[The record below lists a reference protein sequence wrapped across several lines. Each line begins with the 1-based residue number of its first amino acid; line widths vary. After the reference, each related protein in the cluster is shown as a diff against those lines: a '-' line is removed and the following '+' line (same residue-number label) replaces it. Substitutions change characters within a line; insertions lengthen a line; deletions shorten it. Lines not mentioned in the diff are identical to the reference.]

1 MIDVSVLRRQHLDR
15 LVGPPTPSLL
25 AAPDGAVDALAL
37 RTSWGCQCLHFS
49 LCLMGLPT
57 PSLLAAPDGAVDAL
71 LSGPSRHRRRGEH
84 DLSSDQARSNRRG
97 ANRSRLA
104 LLEPDLVIADKI
116 GFHEWSRVSAI

>member
-15 LVGPPTPSLL
+15 LVGP
-25 AAPDGAVDALAL
+25 
-37 RTSWGCQCLHFS
+37 
-49 LCLMGLPT
+49 PT

-116 GFHEWSRVSAI
+116 GFHEWSRPEGERYMITYCTKGHNPRPK